1 MNEKKL
7 ISVDPQVLM
16 NIHNALMN
24 THPTG
29 QDIIQIAAAC
39 MDIRRLL
46 DEGAEEAKKEGEK
59 TDGEQS

>member
-1 MNEKKL
+1 MEEKKT
-7 ISVDPQVLM
+7 IQVDPQVLA

-29 QDIIQIAAAC
+29 QDIITVAAAC

-46 DEGAEEAKKEGEK
+46 DEGAKEAEKEGEK

>member
-1 MNEKKL
+1 MDEPKT
-7 ISVDPQVLM
+7 ISVEVQKLAD
-16 NIHNALMN
+16 IHNALIN

-29 QDIIQIAAAC
+29 QDIIVIASVC